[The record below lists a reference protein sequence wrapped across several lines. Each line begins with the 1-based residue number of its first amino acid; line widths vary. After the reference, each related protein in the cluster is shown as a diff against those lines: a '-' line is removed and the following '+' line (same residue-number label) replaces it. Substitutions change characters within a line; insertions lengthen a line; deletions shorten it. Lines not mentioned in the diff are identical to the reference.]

1 MKTHLTSLSSDPGL
15 GMLVWAHGRSEL
27 ISMKTHLTSLS
38 SDPGLGMLVWAH
50 GLGVDQYEDTPH

>member
-1 MKTHLTSLSSDPGL
+1 
-15 GMLVWAHGRSEL
+15 
-27 ISMKTHLTSLS
+27 MKTHLTSLS